1 MADEIQGNEIELCSE
16 LYSFQSRD
24 VTRLMACLG
33 YVLSVLPV
41 NEIMEYLDVLLA
53 PHIEQLQQIGTMEV
67 GTNNTRLTSLSNY
80 WLVKLTTLVQYVF
93 LGDPC

>member
-1 MADEIQGNEIELCSE
+1 
-16 LYSFQSRD
+16 
-24 VTRLMACLG
+24 MACLG

-67 GTNNTRLTSLSNY
+67 GTNSTRL
-80 WLVKLTTLVQYVF
+80 
-93 LGDPC
+93 

>member
-1 MADEIQGNEIELCSE
+1 
-16 LYSFQSRD
+16 
-24 VTRLMACLG
+24 MACLG

-67 GTNNTRLTSLSNY
+67 GTNDTRLSFDIMHVHVLPICRIC
-80 WLVKLTTLVQYVF
+80 WRDKLTTLVRDVF
-93 LGDPC
+93 LGDPCFNYDTNELVM

>member
-1 MADEIQGNEIELCSE
+1 M
-16 LYSFQSRD
+16 
-24 VTRLMACLG
+24 TRLMAYLG

-67 GTNNTRLTSLSNY
+67 GTNSTQLLHYVFARFINLSNC
-80 WLVKLTTLVQYVF
+80 WLDKLTTS
-93 LGDPC
+93 